1 MQKAGTF
8 FGLIQPWRLAYSQ
21 ATRKDALH
29 WWPPRGTVLKTTFT
43 VVNKYSWSHS
53 LKGQK
58 ILQKHGYVVHAYIHR
73 VLRVSYLWLAALW
86 GWQICEIWLHL
97 EGANEHTP
105 GRESVHLTEKKN
117 HLVPVRLILKNS
129 IVIMIEYIYDFLFAA
144 QYSLTHPGVYERSLK
159 PLKTEVRPCLFHFRT
174 SLFCLSPFFL
184 WALKRFSLKC
194 WRGFFRPQVRER
206 FSMCGFAGLPFIFH
220 LFCWILGFFS
230 LLFFL

>member
-97 EGANEHTP
+97 EEANEHTP
-105 GRESVHLTEKKN
+105 GRESVHLTEKKKSFGFCTIN
-117 HLVPVRLILKNS
+117 PEKFDCDHDWVYLWFSFCSSEFFDPSWCLWTVPKASENRSETPSLPLQDFIIL
-129 IVIMIEYIYDFLFAA
+129 
-144 QYSLTHPGVYERSLK
+144 SLSL
-159 PLKTEVRPCLFHFRT
+159 L
-174 SLFCLSPFFL
+174 SLSPEE
-184 WALKRFSLKC
+184 
-194 WRGFFRPQVRER
+194 V
-206 FSMCGFAGLPFIFH
+206 
-220 LFCWILGFFS
+220 
-230 LLFFL
+230 